1 MTAPTEAENRY
12 VPEKHAMLAYIYGR
26 NPVLEWLRA
35 GYPAEKLLFS
45 RELSGA
51 ALQEIEKLAASRR
64 IPFETVAR
72 PELSRAAG
80 SDHHQGVAARI
91 LLPDYVEVDE
101 ILARAEQRNEPP
113 LIAVLDCIQDPHN
126 FGAILR
132 SADGA
137 GVHGVII
144 PKDNA
149 APMTAAVF
157 KASAGAAAHVAVA
170 RVTNL
175 SRVMDDL
182 KERGLWFAGTDE
194 EGDILYTELDLKGP
208 AGLVLGSEGKGLRR
222 LVREEC
228 DFIARI
234 PLSGKVN
241 SLNVSVAAALLF
253 FEARRQRGF

>member
-1 MTAPTEAENRY
+1 
-12 VPEKHAMLAYIYGR
+12 MLAYIYGR

-35 GYPAEKLLFS
+35 GYPVEKLLFS

-51 ALQEIEKLAASRR
+51 ALKEIEKLLAERQIQAES
-64 IPFETVAR
+64 VAR
-72 PELSRAAG
+72 PELNRATG

-91 LLPDYVEVDE
+91 ILPDYVEVDE
-101 ILARAEQRNEPP
+101 ILARAERRSEPP
-113 LIAVLDCIQDPHN
+113 LIAILDCIQDPHN

-144 PKDNA
+144 PRDNA

-175 SRVMDDL
+175 SRVIDDL
-182 KERGLWFAGTDE
+182 KERGVWFAGADK
-194 EGDILYTELDLKGP
+194 EGEKLYTELDLKGP
-208 AGLVLGSEGKGLRR
+208 TGLVLGSEGKGLRR

-228 DFIARI
+228 DFVARI
-234 PLSGKVN
+234 PLQGKVS

>member
-1 MTAPTEAENRY
+1 
-12 VPEKHAMLAYIYGR
+12 MLAYIYGR

-35 GYPAEKLLFS
+35 GYPTEKLLFS
-45 RELSGA
+45 RELTGA
-51 ALQEIEKLAASRR
+51 VLRDIESLAAGQEIPVENLPRNALAK
-64 IPFETVAR
+64 
-72 PELSRAAG
+72 AAG
-80 SDHHQGVAARI
+80 SDHHQGVAALIR
-91 LLPDYVEVDE
+91 LPDYVEVDE
-101 ILARAEQRNEPP
+101 ILARAAKRNEPP
-113 LIAVLDCIQDPHN
+113 LIALLDCVQDPHN

-144 PKDNA
+144 PRDNA

-175 SRVMDDL
+175 SRTMDEL
-182 KERGLWFAGTDE
+182 KKGGVWLSGADE
-194 EGDILYTELDLKGP
+194 EGDKLYTDLDLKGP
-208 AGLVLGSEGKGLRR
+208 VGLVLGGEGKGLRR
-222 LVREEC
+222 LIREEC
-228 DFIARI
+228 DFVARI
-234 PLSGKVN
+234 PLRGKIS

>member
-1 MTAPTEAENRY
+1 
-12 VPEKHAMLAYIYGR
+12 MLAYIYGR

-35 GYPAEKLLFS
+35 GYPTEKLLIS

-51 ALQEIEKLAASRR
+51 ALQEIEKLAAGLNLAVENVS
-64 IPFETVAR
+64 R
-72 PELSRAAG
+72 PELARAAG

-91 LLPDYVEVDE
+91 TLPDYVEVDE
-101 ILARAEQRNEPP
+101 ILARAAQRNEPP
-113 LIAVLDCIQDPHN
+113 LLAILDCVQDPHN
-126 FGAILR
+126 LGAILR

-175 SRVMDDL
+175 SRTMDEL
-182 KERGLWFAGTDE
+182 KERGIWFAGTDE
-194 EGDILYTELDLKGP
+194 EGEQLYTELDLKGP
-208 AGLVLGSEGKGLRR
+208 TGLVLGSEGKGLRR

-228 DFIARI
+228 DFVARI
-234 PLSGKVN
+234 PLRGKVS
-241 SLNVSVAAALLF
+241 SLNVSVAAAVLF

>member
-1 MTAPTEAENRY
+1 
-12 VPEKHAMLAYIYGR
+12 MLSYIYGR

-35 GYPAEKLLFS
+35 NYPAEKLLIS
-45 RELSGA
+45 REVSGA
-51 ALQEIEKLAASRR
+51 ALQEFEKLAAGGK
-64 IPFETVAR
+64 IPVEKLQR
-72 PELSRAAG
+72 NELARAAG
-80 SDHHQGVAARI
+80 SEHHQGVAARI
-91 LLPDYVEVDE
+91 NLPDYVEVDE
-101 ILARAEQRNEPP
+101 ILARAERLKEPP
-113 LIAVLDCIQDPHN
+113 LIAILDCVQDPHN

-175 SRVMDDL
+175 SRTMDEL
-182 KERGLWFAGTDE
+182 KERGIWFSGTDE
-194 EGDILYTELDLKGP
+194 EGEKLYTDLDLKGP
-208 AGLVLGSEGKGLRR
+208 TGLVLGSEGKGLRR

-234 PLSGKVN
+234 PLQGRVS
-241 SLNVSVAAALLF
+241 SLNVSVAAAVLF

>member
-1 MTAPTEAENRY
+1 MY
-12 VPEKHAMLAYIYGR
+12 SYIYGR

-35 GYPAEKLLFS
+35 GYPAEKLLVS

-51 ALQEIEKLAASRR
+51 ALQEIQKLAAAGR
-64 IPFETVAR
+64 IPVENLPRNDLA
-72 PELSRAAG
+72 RAAG
-80 SDHHQGVAARI
+80 SDNHQGVAARVT
-91 LLPDYVEVDE
+91 LPDYVEVEE
-101 ILARAEQRNEPP
+101 ILAIAAGRGEPP
-113 LIAVLDCIQDPHN
+113 LIALLDCIQDPHN

-132 SADGA
+132 TAEGA
-137 GVHGVII
+137 GLHGVII

-149 APMTAAVF
+149 APMTAAVY

-175 SRVMDDL
+175 SRTIDEL
-182 KERGLWFAGTDE
+182 KEKGVWFTGADE
-194 EGDILYTELDLKGP
+194 EGSKLYTDLDLRGP
-208 AGLVLGSEGKGLRR
+208 TGLVLGSEGKGLRR

-228 DFIARI
+228 DFITRI
-234 PLSGKVN
+234 PLQGKVS